1 MSWNRPA
8 ARPHNPLPGL
18 GLSLGL
24 TWVWLGLLVVVPLAA
39 LVAKAAALSG
49 SQWLDI
55 ITDPRVMAAVRLSL
69 GAAALAALLDAALGL
84 LLAWVLV
91 RYRFV
96 GRGLADAAV
105 DLPFALPTAVAG
117 IALTALYAP
126 DGWLGKILQ
135 GGMGLQV
142 AFAAPGIAIALAFV
156 GLPFVV
162 RTLQPVL
169 RGLDGELEQAA
180 ICLGATPLQVFWR
193 VILPRLRPALVTG
206 TSMAFARAVGEY
218 GSVVF
223 ISGNLPGRTEIAP
236 LLIVSKLEQYD
247 YVGATAI
254 ACWLLIL
261 ATAVLVAVGWLQTR
275 QRTAPHLGT

>member
-1 MSWNRPA
+1 LA
-8 ARPHNPLPGL
+8 
-18 GLSLGL
+18 
-24 TWVWLGLLVVVPLAA
+24 WLGLLVVVPLAA
-39 LVAKAAALSG
+39 LVSKAAQLSG
-49 SQWLDI
+49 QQWLAI
-55 ITDPRVMAAVRLSL
+55 ITDPRVVAAVRLSL
-69 GAAALAALLDAALGL
+69 GAAAVAALVDAALGL

-126 DGWLGKILQ
+126 DGWLGHILQ
-135 GGMGLQV
+135 GYLGLKV
-142 AFAAPGIAIALAFV
+142 AFAPPGIAIALAFV

-169 RGLDGELEQAA
+169 QGLDRELEQAA
-180 ICLGATPLQVFWR
+180 VCLGATPAQVFWR
-193 VILPRLRPALVTG
+193 VILPQLRPALVTG
-206 TSMAFARAVGEY
+206 TTMAFARAVGEY

-223 ISGNLPGRTEIAP
+223 ISGNLPGQTEIAP
-236 LLIVSKLEQYD
+236 LLIVTKLEAYD

-254 ACWLLIL
+254 ACWLLVL
-261 ATAVLVAVGWLQTR
+261 ATAVLLAVGWLQAR
-275 QRTAPHLGT
+275 QKTAWQAHG